1 MPIKVKRKDGT
12 TSTIKNS
19 VYLPAYYLIP
29 KELLENNCKE
39 ILKIPRIPIKALSTY
54 ESIELIESD
63 FFLEV
68 IIDMY
73 AYMVWNCL
81 YPQVYLEIYSGYD
94 PIWKLVHQAPIWI
107 KLLIDERIIFTV
119 EQLCKWSKSN
129 REIEMDFVSLEEATL
144 IMNYIVAKYIV
155 QNNLREIIKVIEEN
169 RCEEDFDFRNS
180 RQKTD
185 FLRKWYH
192 TRTNHPSISLEE
204 WQENYKEK
212 HNGNEYEIPSGAK
225 YYKAD
230 GTEASPGGTF
240 ATGAAYCVFDWT
252 VAGSEITISSETFP
266 GTYYVTGDTYA
277 RSEKDGT
284 DEFFQFIIP
293 KAKVQSEVTLTME
306 AEGDP
311 STFSMNLKVLR
322 PADKE
327 MMKLVK
333 YNIPSK

>member
-119 EQLCKWSKSN
+119 EQLCKWSNSN

-212 HNGNEYEIPSGAK
+212 HNGNEYEIADDVNVENDVVDQIIIDEFLSTLSDK
-225 YYKAD
+225 DRRILELRID
-230 GTEASPGGTF
+230 GTSYERIAELLGYKNHSGVIKRIQKIGVLF
-240 ATGAAYCVFDWT
+240 QKYTG
-252 VAGSEITISSETFP
+252 
-266 GTYYVTGDTYA
+266 
-277 RSEKDGT
+277 KDFGY
-284 DEFFQFIIP
+284 
-293 KAKVQSEVTLTME
+293 KM
-306 AEGDP
+306 
-311 STFSMNLKVLR
+311 R
-322 PADKE
+322 
-327 MMKLVK
+327 
-333 YNIPSK
+333 

>member
-94 PIWKLVHQAPIWI
+94 PIWKLVHQTPIWI

-119 EQLCKWSKSN
+119 EQLCKWSNSN

-212 HNGNEYEIPSGAK
+212 HNGIEYEI
-225 YYKAD
+225 AD
-230 GTEASPGGTF
+230 DVNVEND
-240 ATGAAYCVFDWT
+240 VVDKII
-252 VAGSEITISSETFP
+252 V
-266 GTYYVTGDTYA
+266 
-277 RSEKDGT
+277 
-284 DEFFQFIIP
+284 DEFLSTLSDKDRRILELRIDGISYERIAELLGYKNHSGVIKRIQKIGVLFQ
-293 KAKVQSEVTLTME
+293 
-306 AEGDP
+306 
-311 STFSMNLKVLR
+311 
-322 PADKE
+322 
-327 MMKLVK
+327 K
-333 YNIPSK
+333 YTGKDFGYKMR

>member
-119 EQLCKWSKSN
+119 EQLCKWSNSN

-192 TRTNHPSISLEE
+192 TRTNHPSVSLEE

-212 HNGNEYEIPSGAK
+212 HNGIEYEI
-225 YYKAD
+225 AD
-230 GTEASPGGTF
+230 DVNVEND
-240 ATGAAYCVFDWT
+240 VVDQ
-252 VAGSEITISSETFP
+252 III
-266 GTYYVTGDTYA
+266 
-277 RSEKDGT
+277 
-284 DEFFQFIIP
+284 DEFLSTLSDKDRRILELRIDGISYERIAELLGYKNHSGVIKRIQKIGVLFQ
-293 KAKVQSEVTLTME
+293 
-306 AEGDP
+306 
-311 STFSMNLKVLR
+311 
-322 PADKE
+322 
-327 MMKLVK
+327 K
-333 YNIPSK
+333 YTGKDFGYKMR

>member
-155 QNNLREIIKVIEEN
+155 QNNFREIIKVIEEN

-212 HNGNEYEIPSGAK
+212 HNGIEYEI
-225 YYKAD
+225 AD
-230 GTEASPGGTF
+230 DVNVEND
-240 ATGAAYCVFDWT
+240 VVDQ
-252 VAGSEITISSETFP
+252 III
-266 GTYYVTGDTYA
+266 
-277 RSEKDGT
+277 
-284 DEFFQFIIP
+284 DEFLSTLSDKDRRILELRIDGISYERIAELLGYKNHSGVIKRIQKIGVLFQ
-293 KAKVQSEVTLTME
+293 
-306 AEGDP
+306 
-311 STFSMNLKVLR
+311 
-322 PADKE
+322 
-327 MMKLVK
+327 K
-333 YNIPSK
+333 YTGKDFGYKMR